1 MNIMKMQKERAETTM
16 GNRKLISQ
24 RLSGNALYIEGPDYT
39 WAKWQESMVNKR
51 GLKNA
56 KRERKA
62 VLGHSV
68 VSYFLRPRG
77 PQPTGLLCSWNLSPK
92 NTGVGCHFLLQG
104 IFPTQGSNLL
114 LLRWQAD
121 SFTTSITWDAQE
133 ARTG

>member
-16 GNRKLISQ
+16 GKRKLISP
-24 RLSGNALYIEGPDYT
+24 RLSGNALDIEGPDYT

-68 VSYFLRPRG
+68 VSYFSRPHG
-77 PQPTGLLCSWNLSPK
+77 PQPTGLLCSWNFSPK

-104 IFPTQGSNLL
+104 IFPAQGSNLL
-114 LLRWQAD
+114 LLHWQAG

-133 ARTG
+133 G